1 LGGRVGL
8 TTFGSMRTRL
18 KDERG
23 QTSSEHLGVVVLVA
37 AIVIAL
43 FATNIPTAIADGI
56 GVAICRITEGDCE
69 ASSGGS
75 DPATS
80 DSDQDGDGIPD
91 DVEDSNGTDPGNADS
106 DGDGLEDR
114 DEYAD
119 GTDPLDPDSD
129 GDGFSDESEHDN
141 YNPNKDPCVLDN
153 KTVKGSVSLTL
164 FSAKGGH
171 SIEAK
176 VDTMSDGR
184 VLVTLEAS
192 GKLGAELE
200 AGVAGASIVGKGTGG
215 ITFAFDD
222 PEHAGEFTKD
232 VALWAAGK
240 AIELGIPMGD
250 IAIDALDVGKEI
262 YDVGSGIANTLIPF
276 IDPYPELPD
285 IPDPDDIDFPSAE
298 EVYFEGGLEL
308 SGGAGGGSGVA
319 YADVEG
325 VAGAALGGKFNFR
338 TDETTLYYKLT
349 LEEAASAG
357 LLVGG
362 EVEGKGTITVALVL
376 NGDLEPTS
384 LKLTGRGEGRI
395 AGTVGGQVLVPGAE
409 IDLRGK
415 AGKSRA
421 WEAEATLG
429 LDNPSDRRTALTW
442 LAAHA
447 GVALP
452 EAGVP
457 LFMDSSTA
465 LAAALSRRG
474 DFTFKNYDGE
484 YVGAESRG
492 KILTPVGNF
501 GFDAGGEIGQA
512 RLTDAYGWQPGVGV
526 TELVGCPS
534 PGG

>member
-1 LGGRVGL
+1 
-8 TTFGSMRTRL
+8 MRTRL

-56 GVAICRITEGDCE
+56 GVAICRITGGDCE

-192 GKLGAELE
+192 GKLG
-200 AGVAGASIVGKGTGG
+200 
-215 ITFAFDD
+215 
-222 PEHAGEFTKD
+222 
-232 VALWAAGK
+232 
-240 AIELGIPMGD
+240 
-250 IAIDALDVGKEI
+250 
-262 YDVGSGIANTLIPF
+262 
-276 IDPYPELPD
+276 
-285 IPDPDDIDFPSAE
+285 
-298 EVYFEGGLEL
+298 
-308 SGGAGGGSGVA
+308 
-319 YADVEG
+319 
-325 VAGAALGGKFNFR
+325 
-338 TDETTLYYKLT
+338 
-349 LEEAASAG
+349 
-357 LLVGG
+357 
-362 EVEGKGTITVALVL
+362 
-376 NGDLEPTS
+376 
-384 LKLTGRGEGRI
+384 
-395 AGTVGGQVLVPGAE
+395 
-409 IDLRGK
+409 
-415 AGKSRA
+415 
-421 WEAEATLG
+421 
-429 LDNPSDRRTALTW
+429 
-442 LAAHA
+442 
-447 GVALP
+447 
-452 EAGVP
+452 
-457 LFMDSSTA
+457 
-465 LAAALSRRG
+465 
-474 DFTFKNYDGE
+474 
-484 YVGAESRG
+484 
-492 KILTPVGNF
+492 
-501 GFDAGGEIGQA
+501 
-512 RLTDAYGWQPGVGV
+512 
-526 TELVGCPS
+526 
-534 PGG
+534 

>member
-1 LGGRVGL
+1 
-8 TTFGSMRTRL
+8 MRTRL
-18 KDERG
+18 VDERG
-23 QTSSEHLGVVVLVA
+23 QTSAEHLGVVVLVA

-43 FATNIPTAIADGI
+43 FATNIPAAIADGI
-56 GVAICRITEGDCE
+56 GAAICRITGGDCR
-69 ASSGGS
+69 AGGS
-75 DPATS
+75 DSATS
-80 DSDQDGDGIPD
+80 GGDQDGDGIPD
-91 DVEDSNGTDPGNADS
+91 DVEDTNGTDPASPDS
-106 DGDGLEDR
+106 DGDGLDDG
-114 DEYAD
+114 DEYAN
-119 GTDPLDPDSD
+119 GTDPLNPDSD
-129 GDGFSDESEHDN
+129 GDGFSDKSEHDN
-141 YNPNKDPCVLDN
+141 YKPNNDPCVVDN
-153 KTVKGSVSLTL
+153 TTVKGSVSLTL

-192 GKLGAELE
+192 GELGAELE
-200 AGVAGASIVGKGTGG
+200 AGIAGAGIVGKGTGG
-215 ITFAFDD
+215 ITFAFDN
-222 PEHAGEFTKD
+222 PEHAGEFTRD
-232 VALWAAGK
+232 VAVWAAGK

-262 YDVGSGIANTLIPF
+262 YDVGSGIANALVPF

-325 VAGAALGGKFNFR
+325 VAGAALGGKYNFR
-338 TDETTLYYKLT
+338 TNETTLYYELT

-357 LLVGG
+357 ILVGG

-376 NGDLEPTS
+376 NEEMEPTS
-384 LKLTGRGEGRI
+384 LKLTGRGEGRL

-415 AGKSRA
+415 AGKSKA
-421 WEAEATLG
+421 WEAEASLG
-429 LDNPSDRRTALTW
+429 LDNPTDRRIALEW

-452 EAGVP
+452 GAGI
-457 LFMDSSTA
+457 LSFMDSSA
-465 LAAALSRRG
+465 SLAAALARRG

-484 YVGAESRG
+484 YLGAEAGG

-501 GFDAGGEIGQA
+501 GFDAGGEISRA

-526 TELVGCPS
+526 TQLEGCPS